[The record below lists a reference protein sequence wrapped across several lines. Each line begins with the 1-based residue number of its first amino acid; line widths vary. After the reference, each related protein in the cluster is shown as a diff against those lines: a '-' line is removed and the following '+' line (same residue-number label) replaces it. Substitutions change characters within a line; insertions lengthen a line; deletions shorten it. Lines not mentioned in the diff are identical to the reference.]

1 MVQVSVTDQMFPLC
15 NDLYAGYVLLPV
27 EPKADSLDLPI
38 SDFRMFCDIEVETIE
53 WKIHS
58 FKLHMAVI

>member
-1 MVQVSVTDQMFPLC
+1 MVKVSVTDQMFPLR
-15 NDLYAGYVLLPV
+15 NNLYGRYILLSV